1 VSWPARSEPGIKHY
15 SGTAVYRKSF
25 DLPAAARPRAQRLFL
40 DLGHVRELAEVK
52 VNGKSCGIV
61 WAPPFRVDV
70 TEAVRPTGNT
80 LEIEVVNFWPNRVIG
95 DAALPEAQRLTKT
108 NILELKANTPLV
120 ESGLLGPVT
129 LGTMTPRE

>member
-1 VSWPARSEPGIKHY
+1 
-15 SGTAVYRKSF
+15 
-25 DLPAAARPRAQRLFL
+25 LPAAASPRTKRLFL
-40 DLGHVRELAEVK
+40 DLGQVRELAEVK

-70 TEAVRPTGNT
+70 TDVVRPTGNT

-95 DAALPEAQRLTKT
+95 DSALPEAQRLTKT
-108 NILELKANTPLV
+108 NILELTAKTPLV

-129 LGTMTPRE
+129 LGTINLRE